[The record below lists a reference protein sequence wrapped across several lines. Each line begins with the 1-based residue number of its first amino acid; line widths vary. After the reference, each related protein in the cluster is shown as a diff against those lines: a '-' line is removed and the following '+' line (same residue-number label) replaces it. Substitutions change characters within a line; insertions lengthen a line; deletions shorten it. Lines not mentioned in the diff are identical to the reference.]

1 MIGIFG
7 VFETHGREVPGCE
20 LGGLGVVNLIS
31 SFDITLSGSNRAI
44 LIHRKPAD
52 ILFSADSFRA

>member
-1 MIGIFG
+1 MIGLVG

-20 LGGLGVVNLIS
+20 LGGLGVLNLLS

-44 LIHRKPAD
+44 LIHRKPAE
-52 ILFSADSFRA
+52 ILFSANYFQA